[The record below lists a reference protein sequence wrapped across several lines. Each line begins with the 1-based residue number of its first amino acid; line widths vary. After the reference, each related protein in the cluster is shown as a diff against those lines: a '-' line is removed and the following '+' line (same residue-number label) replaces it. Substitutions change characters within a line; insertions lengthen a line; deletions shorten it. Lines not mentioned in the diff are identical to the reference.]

1 MQGYNMYDKKSFVFG
16 LILSCLPV
24 AASAEQL
31 VLGIIG
37 DADRIAYLEKTLLQ
51 PFTKTTGITVAI
63 STFSEQEGADEV
75 TLLQRA
81 ISEKWDF
88 LTLNEAQALSLC
100 KTGQLIATGTT
111 QKSQKSLL
119 PELSNMATCHSFNE
133 PRTETIVYNLN
144 AYQRD
149 IPNHISAFFNTERF
163 PGKRAIATEATG
175 LLEMALIAHG
185 VPASQVYHLL
195 STLRGVELAI
205 DVFASIKSEILWTK
219 DYAEAE
225 SLLADGSATMGLIE
239 LGATAETEPRARS
252 ETAQPLNRL
261 SATAS
266 IAQYTSWVPTAAG
279 AGAAT
284 TIDQFVDYAKKS
296 DLTIASVRAGMRRDS
311 KWYASVAPT
320 IRSRLD
326 SWSATLQ

>member
-1 MQGYNMYDKKSFVFG
+1 MYGKNSFVIA
-16 LILSCLPV
+16 LILNCLPV

-37 DADRIAYLEKTLLQ
+37 DADRIAYLENTLLQ
-51 PFTKTTGITVAI
+51 PFTKSTGITVAI
-63 STFSEQEGADEV
+63 SAIPEQEGADEV
-75 TLLQRA
+75 ALLQRA

-100 KTGQLIATGTT
+100 ETGELIATGTT

-119 PELSNMATCHSFNE
+119 PELSNMATCQSFNE
-133 PRTETIVYNLN
+133 ARTETIVYNLN

-149 IPNHISAFFNTERF
+149 IPNHMSAFFDTERF

-175 LLEMALIAHG
+175 LLEMALIAQG
-185 VPASQVYHLL
+185 VPSSQVYHLL

-205 DVFASIKSEILWTK
+205 DLFATIQSETLWVK

-225 SLLADGSATMGLIE
+225 SLLADGSATMGVIE
-239 LGATAETEPRARS
+239 IGAKTETELRTRS
-252 ETAQPLNRL
+252 DTAQPLNRL

-266 IAQYTSWVPTAAG
+266 ISQYTSWVPTAAG

-284 TIDQFVDYAKKS
+284 TIDQFVDYAKRS
-296 DLTIASVRAGMRRDS
+296 DLTVAPVGAGMRRDA
-311 KWYASVAPT
+311 KWYASVSPT
-320 IRSRLD
+320 IKSRLD